1 MNPDNSIGLSRLLSR
16 KEPVCQCRR
25 HWRCRFIPGSRG
37 SPGGGNGNPLQYS
50 CLGNPTGRGDWRAVV
65 YGVTKSQ
72 TRLNDWAHT
81 HTHTHRQFYYQYLHF
96 IDEETEVQRSEYHV
110 GSLHL
115 QTINTLKHTLLT
127 FVLKVRVR
135 RSCVSQY
142 KSTLISFFNYNK
154 CFDVGHF

>member
-37 SPGGGNGNPLQYS
+37 SPRGGNGNPLQYS

-81 HTHTHRQFYYQYLHF
+81 HTHTHSSIINISISQMRKLKFREVNIMWVVSTCKLLILWNTHCWLLCSRWGSEEVACLSVNLHW
-96 IDEETEVQRSEYHV
+96 YHF
-110 GSLHL
+110 LII
-115 QTINTLKHTLLT
+115 IN
-127 FVLKVRVR
+127 VLM
-135 RSCVSQY
+135 
-142 KSTLISFFNYNK
+142 
-154 CFDVGHF
+154 